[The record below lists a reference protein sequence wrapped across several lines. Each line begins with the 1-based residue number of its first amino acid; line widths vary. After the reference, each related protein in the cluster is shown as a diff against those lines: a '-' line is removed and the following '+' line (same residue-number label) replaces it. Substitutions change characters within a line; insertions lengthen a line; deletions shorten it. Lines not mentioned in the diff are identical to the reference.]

1 MRAARWTDRLV
12 DEIGRHPR
20 VLVVLDYDG
29 TVVRL
34 RSRPH
39 LAVLGTEE
47 RAILRRLDRGRSRLA
62 MMSGR
67 AVADL
72 RERVAVEDILYGGVF
87 GLEIAGPGWHF
98 IHPDARAVH
107 QHLQD
112 LREAC
117 DRLFAD
123 VPGAFVEDKGVG
135 ITIHYRNIPP
145 ARREEFERR
154 IAHARAAAPRGLSWR
169 RGRMAWEILPRTE
182 WNKGEAAKLLWRRL
196 RRPFMLVIGDER
208 YDEPMLRAAARG
220 RGVGVRVGRGN
231 TEAAHRLR
239 DAGAVRRLLARIAA
253 RMAGPAEGPAGA
265 RFARDLKKTKTAR
278 SRARST
284 AGRPAGPGSS
294 RTRSRGRRRGR
305 PSGSRRAPAGTA
317 ATRPYSR

>member
-1 MRAARWTDRLV
+1 MKAARWTDRLIE
-12 DEIGRHPR
+12 EIGRHPR

-29 TVVRL
+29 TVVHL

-39 LAVLGTEE
+39 LAILGAEE

-107 QHLQD
+107 QQLQD
-112 LREAC
+112 LNEAFA
-117 DRLFAD
+117 RLFAD
-123 VPGAFVEDKGVG
+123 VPGTFIEDKGVG
-135 ITIHYRNIPP
+135 ITVHYRNIPP
-145 ARREEFERR
+145 ERREEFERR
-154 IAHARAAAPRGLSWR
+154 VAHARAAAPRGLSWR
-169 RGRMAWEILPRTE
+169 RGRMAWEILPRTG

-196 RRPFMLVIGDER
+196 KRPFMLVIGDEH
-208 YDEPMLRAAARG
+208 YDEPMLRAAAHG

-231 TEAAHRLR
+231 SEAAHRLR
-239 DAGAVRRLLARIAA
+239 DCEAVRRLLRRVAERL
-253 RMAGPAEGPAGA
+253 AGPPEGPAGA
-265 RFARDLKKTKTAR
+265 LFTRVLKGTKTAR

-284 AGRPAGPGSS
+284 AGRPAGRGSA
-294 RTRSRGRRRGR
+294 RTRSRGRRPAR
-305 PSGSRRAPAGTA
+305 PAGSRRAPAGTA
-317 ATRPYSR
+317 AIRPYNR